1 MSQDNRDERCYG
13 IKELAELGGV
23 TRRTV
28 RYYVQRGLLPTPLGT
43 GRGPHYT
50 LAHLERLIHIRQMQE
65 TGVPLAEIAARFDG
79 VAQMPVSAPEVST
92 ERSTSHLPEGRAA
105 LNEAALRRRRRGERG
120 PLNWAALPT
129 QSQGGTWIR
138 FVLAD
143 GVELHVRAGA
153 MHIQPEQLA
162 RLVEA
167 AQQTLGL
174 QTAPHPSARSNTHE
188 RDTTQ
193 LPGDIEPRPDPTP
206 GRTH

>member
-1 MSQDNRDERCYG
+1 MSENNQDERCYG
-13 IKELAELGGV
+13 IAELAERGGV

-50 LAHLERLIHIRQMQE
+50 PAHLERLILIRQLQE
-65 TGVPLAEIAARFDG
+65 SGVPLVEIAARLNG
-79 VAQMPVSAPEVST
+79 TLPTPVSAPGVPL
-92 ERSTSHLPEGRAA
+92 ERSTSLRASSPYVLPE
-105 LNEAALRRRRRGERG
+105 
-120 PLNWAALPT
+120 
-129 QSQGGTWIR
+129 GGTWIR

-153 MHIQPEQLA
+153 MRIQPEQLA

-167 AQQTLGL
+167 AQQTLEL

-193 LPGDIEPRPDPTP
+193 LPGDVEPRPDPTP